1 MRTFSKLCAGIVV
14 MAITLYA
21 QADSGESIVLDPTT
35 GNYTITYGG
44 DSTNLSQTV
53 FVPATKIDP
62 TIRSSF
68 RLNERD
74 VITYRY
80 TVFNGATAKQAIIG
94 IVLKQIANPIIGE
107 LPFPDGTFPNLIVEK
122 AAYDAYNAAVKTS
135 VASPLNWDGDITR
148 RLSQVDWSPN
158 TATYNTGGIHPGQTL
173 SGFGF
178 NSLDLPGIS
187 QSSWMN
193 GRIEDNEIFGF
204 PDDGPDE
211 SSPIFAQLNQLR
223 DNDFIIR
230 NTAVPMIAV
239 PVPFDAA
246 TLLDRIRS
254 QMFTWSGTQLI
265 NSAFATQLDRYMV
278 AAANAYRSNQP
289 KVGKEQIESVRKLLE
304 HEHNYLDHDEEDHED
319 TAEHKA
325 ATRLTIDRLAARVLD
340 FDLRYVLKRMEREH
354 EHDHDEGDRRKE
366 QERR

>member
-1 MRTFSKLCAGIVV
+1 MRIFSKLCAGIVV
-14 MAITLYA
+14 MATTLYA

-80 TVFNGATAKQAIIG
+80 TIFNGTTAKQAING
-94 IVLKQIANPIIGE
+94 IVIRQIANPIIGE
-107 LPFPDGTFPNLIVEK
+107 LPFPSGTFPNLIVEK
-122 AAYDAYNAAVKTS
+122 AAYDAYNAAVKT
-135 VASPLNWDGDITR
+135 AIIRPQNWDGSIARDI
-148 RLSQVDWSPN
+148 SQVDWSP
-158 TATYNTGGIHPGQTL
+158 TAATFITGGINPGQTL

-178 NSLDLPGIS
+178 NSLDLPGIGPS
-187 QSSWMN
+187 NIS
-193 GRIEDNEIFGF
+193 GRIGENEIFGF

-211 SSPIFAQLNQLR
+211 SSPIFTQLNQLR

-304 HEHNYLDHDEEDHED
+304 HEHNYLDRDEEDHED

-340 FDLRYVLKRMEREH
+340 FDLRYVLKRMEH
-354 EHDHDEGDRRKE
+354 EHDEGDAKNGRD
-366 QERR
+366 